1 MNHLAN
7 LAEILCGTSELF
19 KGAIIVCKKNHQGYT
34 EELSLAFGPLVYLF
48 ILMLVF
54 ISFII
59 IKIISNFA

>member
-1 MNHLAN
+1 MAIFFYETY

-54 ISFII
+54 ISF
-59 IKIISNFA
+59 KNNKGNF